1 MELTLLNSLLPI
13 FSAILGYAISH
24 FFFPKT
30 ITVVKEVIKEVIKE
44 VPVEV
49 VKIVEVKRVVN
60 QCQVAEVV
68 IEGNEQYL
76 KAWDYY
82 NRKQV
87 ISKMYGIGALN
98 HLKNGDVL
106 LYLGTPE
113 SAELELST
121 VSPA

>member
-13 FSAILGYAISH
+13 FGAILGYAISH

-30 ITVVKEVIKEVIKE
+30 ITVVKEVIKEVVKE

-68 IEGNEQYL
+68 TEGDFQHIL
-76 KAWDYY
+76 GFDYY

-87 ISKMYGIGALN
+87 ISTSYRKGMLDN
-98 HLKNGDVL
+98 LKNGDII
-106 LYLGTPE
+106 LYTGQIVA
-113 SAELELST
+113 AELDFNTIS
-121 VSPA
+121 VA